1 MSFKLDWKKIII
13 CFIAVFGMGFTLSFL
28 IMCDMGTDPCTFMNK
43 AVAAKVGL
51 SFGTYQL
58 IVNIVM
64 LCIVFIF
71 KRSLIGFGTVFNMVL
86 IGYYA
91 DFFCW
96 LWRKIIPASAF
107 TDPLSRWII
116 FVLALLVF
124 LISVAVYINMDM
136 GVSPYDGLPIIIIE
150 KLKADKSTIGKTVIR
165 ILWDGTALVVGMIAG
180 NTPVIGHILMV
191 LFLGPAISLVG
202 KLISRGVRSGRTE
215 KAE

>member
-28 IMCDMGTDPCTFMNK
+28 ILCDMGTDPCTFMNR

-64 LCIVFIF
+64 LCLVFIF
-71 KRSLIGFGTVFNMVL
+71 KKKLIGFGTIFNMVL

-96 LWRKIIPASAF
+96 VWRKIIPASAF
-107 TDPLSRWII
+107 TEPVSRWAI
-116 FVLALLVF
+116 FMVALILF
-124 LISVAVYINMDM
+124 LISVAVYINQDM
-136 GVSPYDGLPIIIIE
+136 GVSPYDGLPIIITE
-150 KLKADKSTIGKTVIR
+150 KLKADKSMIGKTILR
-165 ILWDGTALVVGMIAG
+165 ILWDGSALMIGVIAR
-180 NTPVIGHILMV
+180 NTPAIGHILMV
-191 LFLGPAISLVG
+191 LFLGPAISFVG
-202 KLISRGVRSGRTE
+202 KLINRKQR
-215 KAE
+215 

>member
-28 IMCDMGTDPCTFMNK
+28 ILCDMGTDPCTFMNR

-64 LCIVFIF
+64 LCLVFIF
-71 KRSLIGFGTVFNMVL
+71 KKKLIGFGTIFNMVL

-96 LWRKIIPASAF
+96 VWRKIIPASAF
-107 TDPLSRWII
+107 TEPVSRWAI
-116 FVLALLVF
+116 FIVALILF
-124 LISVAVYINMDM
+124 LISVAVYINQDM
-136 GVSPYDGLPIIIIE
+136 GVAPYDGIPIIITE
-150 KLKADKSTIGKTVIR
+150 KLKADKSTIGKTILR
-165 ILWDGTALVVGMIAG
+165 ILWDGSALMIGVIAG
-180 NTPVIGHILMV
+180 NTPAIGHILMV
-191 LFLGPAISLVG
+191 LFLGPAISFVG
-202 KLISRGVRSGRTE
+202 KLINRKQR
-215 KAE
+215 

>member
-28 IMCDMGTDPCTFMNK
+28 ILCDMGTGPCTFMIR

-64 LCIVFIF
+64 LCLVFIF
-71 KRSLIGFGTVFNMVL
+71 KKKLIGFGTIFNMVL

-96 LWRKIIPASAF
+96 VWRKIIPASAF
-107 TDPLSRWII
+107 TEPVSRWTI
-116 FVLALLVF
+116 FIVALILF
-124 LISVAVYINMDM
+124 LISVAVYINQDM
-136 GVSPYDGLPIIIIE
+136 GVSPYDGLPIIITE
-150 KLKADKSTIGKTVIR
+150 KLKADKSMIGKIILR
-165 ILWDGTALVVGMIAG
+165 ILWDGSALMIGVIAG
-180 NTPVIGHILMV
+180 NTPAIGHILMV
-191 LFLGPAISLVG
+191 LFLGPAISFVG
-202 KLISRGVRSGRTE
+202 KLINRKQR
-215 KAE
+215 

>member
-28 IMCDMGTDPCTFMNK
+28 ILCDMGTDPCTFMNR

-64 LCIVFIF
+64 LCLVFIF
-71 KRSLIGFGTVFNMVL
+71 KKKLIGFGTIFNMVL

-96 LWRKIIPASAF
+96 VWRKIIPASAF
-107 TDPLSRWII
+107 TEPVSRWTI
-116 FVLALLVF
+116 FIVALILF
-124 LISVAVYINMDM
+124 LISVAVYINQDM
-136 GVSPYDGLPIIIIE
+136 GVSPYDGLPIIITE
-150 KLKADKSTIGKTVIR
+150 KLKADKSMIGKTILR
-165 ILWDGTALVVGMIAG
+165 ILWDGSALMIGVIAG
-180 NTPVIGHILMV
+180 NTPAIGHILMV
-191 LFLGPAISLVG
+191 LFLGPAISFVG
-202 KLISRGVRSGRTE
+202 KLINRKQR
-215 KAE
+215 